1 MASFLLGGRTGD
13 LVHSLYVAKHTEGK
27 HNLYITDR
35 RDLHSDGF
43 ALGLEKTYEELY
55 PILMA
60 QDYVE
65 SFEIYNDQHYDKN
78 LSMWRRFAYS
88 THWAQLLSNTFNV
101 PVKGGAWIEHIPV
114 DENWKDVTAVHC
126 SIHDARKGNW
136 SSFFLD
142 TTHVFIGD
150 VYEYMKFGGFLENH
164 KPRTLLDMFIAIN
177 SCKHFIGNQ
186 SAPLAIAH
194 ALDVPRTGILNP
206 VDAKHYVGEEN
217 VYSNFKYVL

>member
-1 MASFLLGGRTGD
+1 MSNFLLGGRTGD
-13 LVHSLYVAKHTEGK
+13 LIHSLYVAKHTPGK
-27 HNLYITDR
+27 HNLYITDK

-65 SFEIYNDQHYDKN
+65 SFEIYNGQHYDKN

-101 PVKGGAWIEHIPV
+101 PVKGGAWINFVPTYKGVFGE
-114 DENWKDVTAVHC
+114 TLVHC
-126 SIHDARKGNW
+126 SVHEARRGNW
-136 SSFFLD
+136 TGYVPQSD
-142 TTHVFIGD
+142 HYFIGND
-150 VYEYMKFGGFLENH
+150 DEFKAFGYNMKRYQPDNLN
-164 KPRTLLDMFIAIN
+164 DMFEIIQQ
-177 SCKHFIGNQ
+177 CDHFIGNQ